1 MCYKISTVILYI
13 QYVLHMKRIKTIKA
27 EQSLISISAC
37 KSVTL
42 ADVYTGKQGG
52 GVKGCCDVE
61 GGLLVGRGG
70 ARLHAKPG

>member
-1 MCYKISTVILYI
+1 M
-13 QYVLHMKRIKTIKA
+13 KA

-42 ADVYTGKQGG
+42 EDVYTGKQGG

-61 GGLLVGRGG
+61 GGAGGLLLVEGG
-70 ARLHAKPG
+70 ARLHANLG

>member
-1 MCYKISTVILYI
+1 M
-13 QYVLHMKRIKTIKA
+13 KA

-61 GGLLVGRGG
+61 GGAGGLLAEGGG
-70 ARLHAKPG
+70 ARLHAEPGWCWQVSQVLICP